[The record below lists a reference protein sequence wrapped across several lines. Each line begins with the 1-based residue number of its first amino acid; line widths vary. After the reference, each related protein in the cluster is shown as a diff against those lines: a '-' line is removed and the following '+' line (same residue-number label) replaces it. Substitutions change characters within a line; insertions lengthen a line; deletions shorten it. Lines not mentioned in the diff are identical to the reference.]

1 MQSLLTTCMRRVY
14 PSRFSIKA
22 VTSTSWPVFPDGAF
36 PAILAQESGHVGTT
50 PTVPQDQTSGQAEEV
65 PPSDSP
71 AATGA
76 SVEAFPD
83 GAFPAILAPGSGHV
97 GTAIRTPSPASTTP
111 TVPQDQTSGQAEEVP
126 TVGTSPAA
134 NGASVSIERPP
145 SPRAPLPAPLDDQLP
160 PAPGQGSGADSTST
174 QPAPPQERPPSPRA
188 PLPSLPLH
196 DQGDAAPPT
205 VQVEATLTV
214 PPAVPESGGAL
225 AFSINVEAFEENGAD
240 FNWTLSLNGFKK
252 DQLIYIYDDVK
263 KAGRRVTDGVQIIDP
278 AAQVVM
284 IKARA
289 SLFDLSK
296 QGKYEFR

>member
-14 PSRFSIKA
+14 PPQEGWNPKKYKA
-22 VTSTSWPVFPDGAF
+22 VTSTSWPVFPDGDF

-76 SVEAFPD
+76 SV
-83 GAFPAILAPGSGHV
+83 
-97 GTAIRTPSPASTTP
+97 
-111 TVPQDQTSGQAEEVP
+111 
-126 TVGTSPAA
+126 
-134 NGASVSIERPP
+134 SI
-145 SPRAPLPAPLDDQLP
+145 
-160 PAPGQGSGADSTST
+160 
-174 QPAPPQERPPSPRA
+174 ERPPSPRA

-252 DQLIYIYDDVK
+252 GQHIYIYDDVK
-263 KAGRRVTDGVQIIDP
+263 KAGCRVTDGVQIIDP